1 MIAFQ
6 WADKDKGACEVQGL
20 NETYSVRVR
29 HDLIFENK
37 EQIVQNRIK
46 QIVITD
52 DYDSP
57 SWAYKQADRNGY
69 NRALTEIINILHL
82 DQEVK

>member
-1 MIAFQ
+1 MKTIWFMDLPKDEQEGFKREVKSAKNVL
-6 WADKDKGACEVQGL
+6 DKL
-20 NETYSVRVR
+20 
-29 HDLIFENK
+29 
-37 EQIVQNRIK
+37 EQIVKHKIK
-46 QIVITD
+46 EIVVLD

>member
-1 MIAFQ
+1 VKTIWFMDLPKDEQDGFKREVKSAKNVL
-6 WADKDKGACEVQGL
+6 DKL
-20 NETYSVRVR
+20 
-29 HDLIFENK
+29 

-46 QIVITD
+46 EIVITN

>member
-1 MIAFQ
+1 MKTIWFMDLPKDEQDGFKKEVKSAKNVL
-6 WADKDKGACEVQGL
+6 DKL
-20 NETYSVRVR
+20 
-29 HDLIFENK
+29 
-37 EQIVQNRIK
+37 EQIVNSKIK
-46 QIVITD
+46 EIVIAN

>member
-1 MIAFQ
+1 MDLPKDEQEGFKREVKSAKNVL
-6 WADKDKGACEVQGL
+6 DKL
-20 NETYSVRVR
+20 
-29 HDLIFENK
+29 

-46 QIVITD
+46 EIVITN

>member
-1 MIAFQ
+1 MKTIWFMDLPKDEQEGFKKEVKSAKNVL
-6 WADKDKGACEVQGL
+6 DKL
-20 NETYSVRVR
+20 
-29 HDLIFENK
+29 
-37 EQIVQNRIK
+37 EQIVQNKIK
-46 QIVITD
+46 EIVITN

>member
-1 MIAFQ
+1 MKTIWFM
-6 WADKDKGACEVQGL
+6 DLPKDEQEGFKKEVKSAKNVL
-20 NETYSVRVR
+20 EK
-29 HDLIFENK
+29 L
-37 EQIVQNRIK
+37 EQIVQKKIK
-46 QIVITD
+46 EIVVLD

>member
-1 MIAFQ
+1 MKTIWFMDLPKDEQDGFKREVKSAKNVL
-6 WADKDKGACEVQGL
+6 DKL
-20 NETYSVRVR
+20 
-29 HDLIFENK
+29 
-37 EQIVQNRIK
+37 EQIVQNKIK
-46 QIVITD
+46 EIVITN

>member
-1 MIAFQ
+1 MKTIWFMDLPKDEQEGFKREVKSAKNVL
-6 WADKDKGACEVQGL
+6 DKL
-20 NETYSVRVR
+20 
-29 HDLIFENK
+29 
-37 EQIVQNRIK
+37 EQIVQNKIK
-46 QIVITD
+46 EIVITN

-69 NRALTEIINILHL
+69 NRALIEIINILHL

>member
-1 MIAFQ
+1 MKTIWFMDLPKDEQDGFKREIKSAKNVL
-6 WADKDKGACEVQGL
+6 DKL
-20 NETYSVRVR
+20 
-29 HDLIFENK
+29 
-37 EQIVQNRIK
+37 EQIVNSKIK
-46 QIVITD
+46 EIVIAN

>member
-1 MIAFQ
+1 VKTIWFMDLPKDEQEGFKREVKSAKNVL
-6 WADKDKGACEVQGL
+6 DKL
-20 NETYSVRVR
+20 
-29 HDLIFENK
+29 

-46 QIVITD
+46 EIVITN

>member
-1 MIAFQ
+1 MKTIWFMDLPKDEQEGFKREVKSAKSVL
-6 WADKDKGACEVQGL
+6 DKL
-20 NETYSVRVR
+20 
-29 HDLIFENK
+29 
-37 EQIVQNRIK
+37 EQIVQKKIK
-46 QIVITD
+46 EIVVVD